1 MEDPRLV
8 ERLAAGQVTCEVCPS
23 SNVSLGVAPDEASV
37 PVRTLFEAGVPVAL
51 GADDPL
57 LFGRRLVKQYEI
69 ARDVHGFTPAE
80 LAELARDVGSRLRRP
95 AGHPRPPAG
104 RHRRLAGPYG
114 QQPSHCRPRAKR

>member
-1 MEDPRLV
+1 VEDPKVVR
-8 ERLAAGQVTCEVCPS
+8 RLAERGITCEVCPS

-37 PVRTLFEAGVPVAL
+37 PVRTLVEAGVPVAL

-80 LAELARDVGSRLRRP
+80 LAELARMSIRGSAAPDDTRARL
-95 AGHPRPPAG
+95 
-104 RHRRLAGPYG
+104 LAEID
-114 QQPSHCRPRAKR
+114 AWLAA